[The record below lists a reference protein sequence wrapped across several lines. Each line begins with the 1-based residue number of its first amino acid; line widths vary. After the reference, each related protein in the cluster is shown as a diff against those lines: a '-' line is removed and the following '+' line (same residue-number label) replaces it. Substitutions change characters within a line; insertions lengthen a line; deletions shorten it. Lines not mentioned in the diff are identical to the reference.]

1 MPAGCDNADRRVFAL
16 ALALGAGGLIVA
28 STAMTTAASAVLG
41 RSRAPGTVVL
51 AGVRFSYPAV
61 NGAGLLLLTLA
72 TLGAFAVTLAAGA
85 CWRQRRQY
93 LGLIAQLRP
102 VERLHQD
109 RRVRVFADRRPQ
121 AFCAGYLRPAVYVS
135 QRTVELLSDAEL
147 SAVLAHEHHH
157 RRVRDPLRLAC
168 VRILGD
174 ALFFVPI
181 LRPLSDRYADFA
193 ELSADRAAVRA
204 SGGEQAALASA
215 LLLFD
220 ESAPPGVS
228 AISPERVDSL
238 LGEPIGWRLS
248 LGLLAASTGGLAA
261 LGLLVWELGGAASV
275 HASLNL
281 PLISAQPCLAVTML
295 APFLA
300 CLRIVVPTARR
311 MRLRLRART
320 VTARR

>member
-1 MPAGCDNADRRVFAL
+1 MFAL
-16 ALALGAGGLIVA
+16 ALALGASGLIVA
-28 STAMTTAASAVLG
+28 STAVTTAASAVLG
-41 RSRAPGTVVL
+41 RSGAPGTVVL
-51 AGVRFSYPAV
+51 AGARFSYPAV
-61 NGAGLLLLTLA
+61 NGAGLLLLALA
-72 TLGAFAVTLAAGA
+72 TLGAFAVALAAGA

-109 RRVRVFADRRPQ
+109 RQVKVFADRRPQ

-147 SAVLAHEHHH
+147 GAVLAHEHHH

-181 LRPLSDRYADFA
+181 LRRLSDRYADLA

-248 LGLLAASTGGLAA
+248 LGLLAASIGGLAA
-261 LGLLVWELGGAASV
+261 LGLLIWELAGAASV
-275 HASLNL
+275 HTSLNL
-281 PLISAQPCLAVTML
+281 PLISAQPCLAVTTL
-295 APFLA
+295 VPFLA

-311 MRLRLRART
+311 MRLRARV
-320 VTARR
+320 VTPRR